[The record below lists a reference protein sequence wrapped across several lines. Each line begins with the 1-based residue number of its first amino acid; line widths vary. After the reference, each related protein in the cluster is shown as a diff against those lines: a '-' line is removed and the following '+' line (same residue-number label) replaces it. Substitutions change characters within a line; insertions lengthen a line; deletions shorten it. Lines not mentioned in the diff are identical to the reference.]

1 MLAVTASLLLMVAAW
16 SVRAFVV
23 PQQDQPESADAV
35 VVFAGDLPGER
46 INRALQLMDT
56 GVAEVLVISEGSLGW
71 GRGTAVE
78 TLCERG
84 SDQFEVICI
93 VPEPDDTIGEAT
105 LFAQV
110 AQDNDWDHVI
120 VVTST
125 AHLTRASLWMGRC
138 FDGEVSRVGVRS
150 KASSRYGHEWLG
162 TLHAR
167 LLNRTCP
174 DAHDGRVTAEWD
186 VQPFLEP
193 LQDSPQTPITPGTSV
208 DRSRPEHDEALG
220 QCQDWVGRRFVM
232 TVYSVPI
239 DNPQTR
245 SVADLAREGF
255 THVGPWYVEDR
266 WESGQAAAELGMCTV
281 FPVGPA
287 LSKQEALLDIE
298 ATLDQVVA
306 DMDAALANPVL
317 NKSISMWSI
326 LPEELNTYRRDEAEL
341 FFLLTKVVREH
352 DPLGRPVYIY
362 LQSNADELQ
371 FELASEETGVL
382 GQGNYLS
389 TNGLH
394 DQRIYLKASILRSIA
409 AREAMGEL
417 DDAVMPVVEH
427 RIHSGTL
434 DPGLVPLVESWVR
447 HDLFTSLAN
456 GADGFIAFSGFPPKQ
471 GQEVFDRY
479 NDAYST
485 VVAEIVSTRMLDLYA
500 LGAVDPGVVATVVE
514 GPQTLSAEVFF
525 IPDRGNP
532 VETFDSFSLRTW
544 DLDGTKTILLV
555 NHADEPISVRLSG
568 FGSSD
573 SGQDLDLRDLLSGD
587 SFVLTDTNGGT
598 TSNPENETVISLPAL
613 GVRVLEYRTS

>member
-1 MLAVTASLLLMVAAW
+1 MAATLFLVVAAW
-16 SVRAFVV
+16 SVRAFVI
-23 PQQDQPESADAV
+23 PQQDHPESADAV

-46 INRALQLMDT
+46 INRAITLMEE
-56 GVAEVLVISEGSLGW
+56 GVAPVLVISEGSLGW

-93 VPEPDDTIGEAT
+93 VPEPDDTIGEAV

-110 AQDNDWDHVI
+110 AQDNNWDHVV
-120 VVTST
+120 VVTSK
-125 AHLTRASLWMGRC
+125 AHLTRASLWMRRC
-138 FDGEVSRVGVRS
+138 FGGEVSQVGAAS

-167 LLNRTCP
+167 LLNRSCP
-174 DAHDGRVTAEWD
+174 DAHEGRVTAQWE

-193 LQDSPQTPITPGTSV
+193 LEDTPQTPIIPGTSV
-208 DRSRPEHDEALG
+208 DRPRRQHDEALSE
-220 QCQDWVGRRFVM
+220 CQDWVGRRFVM
-232 TVYSVPI
+232 TVYSVPV
-239 DNPQTR
+239 DNPETR
-245 SVADLAREGF
+245 TVADLAREGF

-281 FPVGPA
+281 FPVGPP

-317 NKSISMWSI
+317 NDSISMWSI

-341 FFLLTKVVREH
+341 FFLLTELVREH

-434 DPGLVPLVESWVR
+434 DPALAPLVQSWVR
-447 HDLFTSLAN
+447 HDLFTTLAN
-456 GADGFIAFSGFPPKQ
+456 GADGFIAFSGFPPKE
-471 GQEVFDRY
+471 GQDVFDRY
-479 NDAYST
+479 NDAYTT
-485 VVAEIVSTRMLDLYA
+485 VVAEILNAGMLDLYA
-500 LGAVDPGVVATVVE
+500 AGTVNHEVVATVVD

-532 VETFDSFSLRTW
+532 VETFDSFSLRAW

-555 NHADEPISVRLSG
+555 NHADEPISVSLSG
-568 FGSSD
+568 VLPT
-573 SGQDLDLRDLLSGD
+573 QDLELEDVLSGE
-587 SFVLTDTNGGT
+587 SFPLGEAGASGEANGEAIIT
-598 TSNPENETVISLPAL
+598 FEPL
-613 GVRVLEYRTS
+613 GVRILQYRPA